1 MLDIYNP
8 ILYKYKLKELNRNYY
23 FLNELNNI
31 NKQNKMIIHIL

>member
-8 ILYKYKLKELNRNYY
+8 ILYKYKLEELHRNYY
-23 FLNELNNI
+23 FLNEPNTG